1 MRGMRYHRAS
11 ARVGRSLFRLLAAI
25 VDGEGFVRRGLL
37 VIGCYRGSWC
47 ACWGLWGPRRNL
59 LQLRILGAELVVISL
74 QIPDGVR

>member
-1 MRGMRYHRAS
+1 MRYHLAS
-11 ARVGRSLFRLLAAI
+11 ARVGRFLFRLLAAI
-25 VDGEGFVRRGLL
+25 VDGEGFVRRGL
-37 VIGCYRGSWC
+37 CYRQGSWC